1 MTPNALIM
9 KRRYWHRQNDSGM
22 RKELERK
29 ELAGVKVMKGEAS
42 SMAGVESQ
50 TVDAVIAAQVR
61 PTLLL
66 VWAWVTNIGAMCRLF
81 IGTAEKA
88 VLVVSQTVPA
98 TC

>member
-1 MTPNALIM
+1 
-9 KRRYWHRQNDSGM
+9 M

-61 PTLLL
+61 TLASTLLL
-66 VWAWVTNIGAMCRLF
+66 VWARVTDIGAICRLF

-88 VLVVSQTVPA
+88 VLDISQTVAANHPRFA
-98 TC
+98 NKDALEEIYRVL

>member
-1 MTPNALIM
+1 
-9 KRRYWHRQNDSGM
+9 M

-66 VWAWVTNIGAMCRLF
+66 VWA
-81 IGTAEKA
+81 
-88 VLVVSQTVPA
+88 
-98 TC
+98 